1 MSMDGHNTN
10 SSPQSEAQFVPRLNK
25 SLPMKYA
32 KQFYCLVTLSSEAC
46 CLIHDDNISPCI
58 CAFVCVFKSRT
69 LRKRRVWEFI
79 KKKDRGR
86 RQVAGVR
93 RKLYFCQGDF
103 ARLIQRNCVS
113 VSQTM
118 REKRGET
125 PQSNTWVKEEKPK
138 RKSEELKW
146 KCEKRRRKHK
156 CTQNFNALHM
166 YRHKNLHRY
175 RKPQKLFP
183 IIKVSGHYLHNHQQS
198 LKPVDICNH
207 LSLLWSCVTD
217 HHETVSHQQIPQSIK
232 PPCICSLWAESPKH
246 ATAIAGT
253 VGVMSQ
259 QVCCFLTADGKHL
272 LWQHWLGCG
281 RYCETR
287 EFPDAWFSVR
297 IIQQRWQTSLQ
308 YMWVDLNNGISPTT
322 RTFFVVFFE

>member
-1 MSMDGHNTN
+1 MDGHNTN

-113 VSQTM
+113 VTQTM

-183 IIKVSGHYLHNHQQS
+183 IIKVSGHYLQEPPA
-198 LKPVDICNH
+198 KFKTCWH
-207 LSLLWSCVTD
+207 LQPLEFVMVLCYRSPRNSKSPANPTEHKTAMYLLTMGWITKTCHSNSRNRRSDVTAGVLLFDSRWKTPAVTALTGVWPLLWNSWVSWCVIQCSYYSAKMTN
-217 HHETVSHQQIPQSIK
+217 EFTVHVSRS
-232 PPCICSLWAESPKH
+232 E
-246 ATAIAGT
+246 
-253 VGVMSQ
+253 
-259 QVCCFLTADGKHL
+259 
-272 LWQHWLGCG
+272 
-281 RYCETR
+281 
-287 EFPDAWFSVR
+287 
-297 IIQQRWQTSLQ
+297 
-308 YMWVDLNNGISPTT
+308 
-322 RTFFVVFFE
+322 